1 MASGFT
7 LQEETRMSAE
17 TGVSDTRGD
26 EIDELKQK
34 NINCFRRKR
43 VSMKQAK
50 ENKKG
55 GSEMEQESIWEY
67 IHGKHLWK

>member
-1 MASGFT
+1 MTSQAAKASGFT

-34 NINCFRRKR
+34 NNDLVVVEACFHEANKRK
-43 VSMKQAK
+43 Q
-50 ENKKG
+50 KG
-55 GSEMEQESIWEY
+55 
-67 IHGKHLWK
+67 WK

>member
-1 MASGFT
+1 MHKGVTSHVAMASGFT

-34 NINCFRRKR
+34 NIDLF
-43 VSMKQAK
+43 
-50 ENKKG
+50 
-55 GSEMEQESIWEY
+55 
-67 IHGKHLWK
+67 

>member
-1 MASGFT
+1 MHKGVTSQAAKANGFT

-55 GSEMEQESIWEY
+55 GSEMEQESI
-67 IHGKHLWK
+67 